1 MCDRLQDD
9 DSIMCRF
16 YWMAFIEYMIAGS
29 ILLDYAILTVEKEYA
44 ISFSEQHKKV
54 CLSLHY
60 NGANSFSFVN
70 GVRMYI
76 LKAKYSEINAVKLRL
91 GNVSKNVSTNNMKRL
106 DYMDIAMIFK

>member
-1 MCDRLQDD
+1 MCDRLQYD

-60 NGANSFSFVN
+60 SFSFVN